1 MKKLLKIIFLLS
13 FFCVS
18 AQQNDLDFRED
29 QFFFS
34 FSYPFFSNNPSDLIQ
49 NKFSYSYSLGFVR
62 DFPINIKRTIALGI
76 GLGFEKSVVYN
87 NYKIYED
94 ENEFVSTIIIDDYN
108 QNFLS
113 LSSIKIPFEFRWR
126 SADEINHSFWRIYSG
141 IGLKIPTKIKAMYSA
156 NGTEEISFLPKNSPV
171 FDFNIAVGYNTWNIY
186 FSTDLK
192 SFTNEFNKNSN
203 YDIKFTKIGL
213 VFYVL

>member
-1 MKKLLKIIFLLS
+1 MLEIS
-13 FFCVS
+13 
-18 AQQNDLDFRED
+18 Q
-29 QFFFS
+29 
-34 FSYPFFSNNPSDLIQ
+34 
-49 NKFSYSYSLGFVR
+49 
-62 DFPINIKRTIALGI
+62 INVKRTIALGI

-126 SADEINHSFWRIYSG
+126 SADEINHSLEDIFGDWLENPNEKLR
-141 IGLKIPTKIKAMYSA
+141 PCTQQ